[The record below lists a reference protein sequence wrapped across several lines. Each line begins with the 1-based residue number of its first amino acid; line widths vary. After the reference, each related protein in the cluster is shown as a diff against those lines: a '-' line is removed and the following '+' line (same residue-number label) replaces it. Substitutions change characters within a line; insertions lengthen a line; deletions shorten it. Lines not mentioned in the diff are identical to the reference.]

1 MVDKQTPAQM
11 VLQHVIQSLHEG
23 DYHVA
28 LDYGFD
34 WDEIRALETLSL
46 QDFQWMKDQSR
57 HFIVFEARVNHA
69 QVRLA
74 LARRDAQKT
83 LQALQQRLLV
93 AGAPRH
99 LMVQLFGWIPQHYRN
114 QRKLLKLDDQLP
126 RGGRPTNPTL
136 NEEEDI
142 LAAWDQHAALALPER
157 YLQTADATGVDVRQ
171 VCRALSLRE
180 ERERD
185 ALTVAP
191 ILHTRPAACRPTAS
205 RRAASM
211 GRGSAFASV

>member
-1 MVDKQTPAQM
+1 MVEKQTPAQM
-11 VLQHVIQSLHEG
+11 VLQHVIQSLHAGE
-23 DYHVA
+23 YHVA

-34 WDEIRALETLSL
+34 WDEIRALEALSL

-57 HFIVFEARVNHA
+57 HFIEFEARINHV

-99 LMVQLFGWIPQHYRN
+99 LMVQLFGWIPQHDRN
-114 QRKLLKLDDQLP
+114 QRKLLKLDDHLP
-126 RGGRPTNPTL
+126 HGGRPTNPTL

-142 LAAWDQHAALALPER
+142 LAAWDQRVALALPER
-157 YLQTADATGVDVRQ
+157 YLQTAIATGVDVRQ

-191 ILHTRPAACRPTAS
+191 RRQTGPTACRQNVP
-205 RRAASM
+205 RRAAAL
-211 GRGSAFASV
+211 GRGAAFA